1 MITNR
6 HYKKILDL
14 IFKINNMSGH
24 NKFSKIK
31 HIKAKNDAQKSKQF
45 GKLVRLI
52 TVEAKAAKGNLSSP
66 GLATAIEKARKENM
80 PNDTIDRAV
89 KKAMTDNSAAME
101 NIVYETYGPGG
112 VAILISAL
120 TDNRN
125 KAAQEIKHILSLNG
139 FELASPGSA
148 SWAFEKTHEG
158 WKATTTVPLED
169 SDIETLT
176 KLIEDLE
183 NNDDVQEVF
192 TNAE

>member
-1 MITNR
+1 
-6 HYKKILDL
+6 
-14 IFKINNMSGH
+14 MSGH

-31 HIKAKNDAQKSKQF
+31 HLKAKNDAQKSKQF

-52 TVEAKAAKGNLSSP
+52 TVEAKASKGNLSSP

-112 VAILISAL
+112 VAVLISAL

-158 WKATTTVPLED
+158 WKATTTVPIED
-169 SDIETLT
+169 ADIEVLT
-176 KLIEDLE
+176 KLVEDLE

>member
-1 MITNR
+1 
-6 HYKKILDL
+6 
-14 IFKINNMSGH
+14 MSGH

-31 HIKAKNDAQKSKQF
+31 HLKAKNDAQKSQHF

-52 TVEAKAAKGNLSSP
+52 TVEAKASKGNISSP
-66 GLATAIEKARKENM
+66 GLAAAIEKARKENM

-101 NIVYETYGPGG
+101 TIIYETYGPGG
-112 VAILISAL
+112 IAVLISAL

-125 KAAQEIKHILSLNG
+125 KAAQEIKHVLSLNG

-148 SWAFEKTHEG
+148 SWAFKKTNEG
-158 WKATTTVPLED
+158 WEPTTTMPLED
-169 SDIETLT
+169 ADIELLE
-176 KLIEDLE
+176 KLVEDLE
-183 NNDDVQEVF
+183 NNEDVQEVF

>member
-1 MITNR
+1 
-6 HYKKILDL
+6 
-14 IFKINNMSGH
+14 MSGH

-31 HIKAKNDAQKSKQF
+31 HLKAKNDAQKSKHF

-52 TVEAKAAKGNLSSP
+52 TVEAKKSKGNLSSP
-66 GLATAIEKARKENM
+66 GLAAAIEKARKENM

-89 KKAMTDNSAAME
+89 KKAISDNSADME
-101 NIVYETYGPGG
+101 NIVYESYGPGG

-148 SWAFEKTHEG
+148 SWAFQKTHEG
-158 WKATTTVPLED
+158 WTPTSTMPLED
-169 SDIETLT
+169 GDIELLS
-176 KLIEDLE
+176 KLVEDLE
-183 NNDDVQEVF
+183 NNEDVQDVF